1 MTAGSNSQSTS
12 TELTGG
18 AGFNY
23 EDLVVAYYLAALLLE
38 GHAAGCTGVVRSV
51 AVQQAADHPMDDLV
65 VELEDE
71 IGHRVLALQIK
82 RSLRLTAA
90 ASNSDFLNTM
100 AAAAATRRLPAFQ
113 VGRDTYGFVT
123 EHVAMQSYRS
133 INRLIDWARADVRG
147 KDFARRFATG
157 GSAAAA
163 EREMRTE
170 LGPLTESKTDDEE
183 VAFYQHLVAL
193 RIDGLGEGG
202 INRGA
207 VVTQLQGLIANDQ
220 GGLAEL
226 MFDRLCRLASD
237 GSGQA
242 RKWTRATLVQQLRG
256 VVLLR
261 CAPSYVADL
270 DLIQRFSS
278 EGMADIL
285 ETIGWC
291 HVERPSVCEEIDA
304 RLEKFR
310 LVNLT
315 GLPGCGKSVAL
326 KQFAKRASAKGPLL
340 FLKSDRLLGNS
351 WSAFS
356 AMLGLR
362 HTAEEILAEIGSA
375 GTPILFIDG
384 IDRVRPDQKGVITDL
399 LRVIETHDSLS
410 DWKVLATSRDQG
422 MEPYRAWF
430 PSSFYQ
436 EDGIGD
442 VLVKAFSD
450 GEANQLADQLPALR
464 SLLSSSSVVK
474 EIARRPFFAA
484 VLARD
489 STTTQGSAPQTEI
502 DLIAAWW
509 SRAGYD
515 ASPDSADVRRRAII
529 DLAEKGVGELGKS
542 IRLRRLEP
550 STIAQLASLKVDLI
564 VRDQDDGAAV
574 SFTHDIFFEWAF
586 YRLLVD
592 LGPDWHDAIAA
603 SGEPPL
609 LGRVVG
615 LLAQQSLS
623 SSGRWTKGYR
633 LLERTPL
640 RPQWRRVWLTAPPF
654 TAAFMVPGA
663 QAEFTSVM
671 QEANFQLLEKLL
683 VCFQAEHAIPNPV
696 ILGRAGSA
704 EDGEDSI
711 RIAHM
716 LGWPS
721 DVRSWGRLIDW
732 MLSVAAT
739 LPGRLVLHAA
749 EVFEVWL
756 NMWANHPNKRTAGI
770 VVQSSQ
776 WLLQL
781 ENSGRADLDDG
792 KWNDLGRE
800 ATGQLAATLRR
811 AILRSAPTFPDAAIE
826 LYKRAA
832 ETEHSRDDAYGNL
845 MAYAHIMA
853 TVAPEAIVTLA
864 KSELLEELP
873 GDSFAREEE
882 ENQRRMERRKAIRAI
897 PEADRTRKQQQLLD
911 HAFYSLGQQ
920 LPKLD
925 DIGIRKYH
933 GFYTDTSALHEPFAS
948 LFAHAPDSAL
958 GLIRDMANHAVTGWR
973 QVHALRGDMKT
984 PLPIVVEFP
993 WGKQTFWG
1001 DWPVYS
1007 WSQGQLTA
1015 APLECAF
1022 LAMSYW
1028 AYRQLEQGRAT
1039 DDLIRVLVQDSECI
1053 ATLGLAL
1060 VIALETLHVSETTL
1074 ALVGCQ
1080 RLWQHDIKRLVQ
1092 APTLDI
1098 DIFGLGLHSR
1108 LTGDKAKAQDFLK
1121 TRQSRTRNVQQ
1132 LATVFAMASDSQLR
1146 ARFRTALAAFPSNLP
1161 FEFEEDAI
1169 NTSTTKRLL
1178 ELATQWAG
1186 QGDRDNYQPVLTK
1199 SGLQGIAYES
1209 PVPLDA
1215 EQQTRI
1221 KEADAFLRAQSVL
1234 DWATQSLEKNS
1245 LQSRLNLVNAIAF
1258 AKQYDVD
1265 DMFDVRYDV
1274 GDHALQSAIS
1284 GIAAC
1289 VIRFGAQ
1296 EGDDHDWAWTVM
1308 GRVLNMQE
1316 LPLNGSRVPWH
1327 PFNHLIVALVH
1338 QRQTEEPTPDAVT
1351 LLIEL
1356 TVHPL
1361 EDVSALAFAGL
1372 LRDGELEVTWVA
1384 AQLAMRMATRW
1395 RSVWT
1400 QEGGHDHSKDHESRE
1415 QSLLLA
1421 QEALLQTLPSQFP
1434 AMPEAWE
1441 QISRLT
1447 NEDWEE
1453 GDDQILRD
1461 PDPSFDWH
1469 FAASIFG
1476 FFPVERWC
1484 ASDSYRDYW
1493 QSSLGGLTGWT
1504 TARLIPPEPAGRN
1517 KRHPDGYVW
1526 HNTLSDLIARSACQV
1541 DQQWFIDACLTP
1553 FLVTERNALQMLSR
1567 IAQSLT
1573 LRYVVDAANIPSNT
1587 LPLLEMCADRL
1598 IGDAAFSK
1606 RNDGSVYGDALPR
1619 LVEALLFITV
1629 ENAPGASRF
1638 ANGDW
1643 SQIAVIMPLITK
1655 IMASVGW
1662 SSYVMGKFL
1671 ILCERAGDAYPL
1683 DMFIRQVSAA
1693 LDSLELAQGS
1703 WTGTTLP
1710 ARIAAVVQRLA
1721 DKFFPLDQDQS
1732 LGLLRILDALID
1744 LGDRRSAA
1752 LEQSEAFR
1760 AVRKVC

>member
-12 TELTGG
+12 AELTGG

-51 AVQQAADHPMDDLV
+51 AVQQAADQPMDDLV

-71 IGHRVLALQIK
+71 FGHRLLALQIK

-90 ASNSDFLNTM
+90 TSNSDFLNTM
-100 AAAAATRRLPAFQ
+100 AAAAATRRLPTFH
-113 VGRDTYGFVT
+113 VGRDAYGFVT
-123 EHVAMQSYRS
+123 EHVAVKSYRS
-133 INRLIDWARADVRG
+133 INRLIDWARADVCG
-147 KDFARRFATG
+147 KDFARRFEAG

-163 EREMRTE
+163 EREMRKDLRSRTE
-170 LGPLTESKTDDEE
+170 TQTDDEE

-193 RIDGLGEGG
+193 RIDGLNEGG
-202 INRGA
+202 FTRSA
-207 VVTQLQGLIANDQ
+207 VVTQLQGLIATHH

-226 MFDRLCRLASD
+226 LFDRLCRIASD
-237 GSGQA
+237 GAGQA
-242 RKWTRATLVQQLRG
+242 RKWTRATLLQQLRG
-256 VVLLR
+256 VASLR
-261 CAPSYVADL
+261 CAPTYVADL
-270 DLIQRFSS
+270 ELVHRFSS

-285 ETIGWC
+285 ETIGGS
-291 HVERPSVCEEIDA
+291 HVERPSVSEEINA
-304 RLEKFR
+304 HLGKFR

-326 KQFAKRASAKGPLL
+326 KQFAKGVSVKGPFL

-362 HTAEEILAEIGSA
+362 HTAEEILTEIGSA

-430 PSSFYQ
+430 PNSFHQ
-436 EDGIGD
+436 ENGIGD
-442 VLVKAFSD
+442 VLVKPFSD

-464 SLLSSSSVVK
+464 SLLSSSSAVK

-489 STTTQGSAPQTEI
+489 STATRGSAPQTEI

-515 ASPDSADVRRRAII
+515 ASPDSADLRRRAII
-529 DLAEKGVGELGKS
+529 DLAEKGVRELGKS
-542 IRLRRLEP
+542 IRIRGLEP
-550 STIAQLASLKVDLI
+550 STVAQLASLKTDLLI
-564 VRDQDDGAAV
+564 RDQDDGSAV

-586 YRLLVD
+586 YQLLID
-592 LGPDWHDAIAA
+592 LGPDWHDAIAT

-615 LLAQQSLS
+615 LLAQQSLKS
-623 SSGRWTKGYR
+623 PGRWAKGYR
-633 LLERTPL
+633 LLEGKLL

-654 TAAFMVPGA
+654 TAAFTASSA

-671 QEANFQLLEKLL
+671 QEADFKLLEKLL
-683 VCFQAEHAIPNPV
+683 VWFQAEHAIPNPV

-704 EDGEDSI
+704 ESGEDSI
-711 RIAHM
+711 RIAHL

-732 MLSVAAT
+732 LLSVADT
-739 LPGRLVLHAA
+739 LPGRLIPHAA

-756 NMWANHPNKRTAGI
+756 NMWANHSNKRTAGI
-770 VVQSSQ
+770 VTQSSR
-776 WLLQL
+776 WLMQL
-781 ENSGRADLDDG
+781 DHSEPADSDDG
-792 KWNDLGRE
+792 KWDDLGRE
-800 ATGQLAATLRR
+800 ATGQLAASLRR
-811 AILRSAPTFPDAAIE
+811 AVLRSAPTFPDAAIE
-826 LYKRAA
+826 IYRREAK
-832 ETEHSRDDAYGNL
+832 TEHSREGVYGNL

-853 TVAPEAIVTLA
+853 TVAPEAIVALA
-864 KSELLEELP
+864 KSKLVEELP
-873 GDSFAREEE
+873 GDRFAREEE
-882 ENQRRMERRKAIRAI
+882 ENQERIERRKAIRAI
-897 PEADRTRKQQQLLD
+897 PKADRTCKQQELLD
-911 HAFYSLGQQ
+911 HTFYSLGQQ
-920 LPKLD
+920 LPDLD
-925 DIGIRKYH
+925 DIGISKYH
-933 GFYTDTSALHEPFAS
+933 GFYSDTSALHEPFAS
-948 LFAHAPDSAL
+948 LFAHAPESAL

-973 QVHALRGDMKT
+973 QVHALRGEMKT
-984 PLPIVVEFP
+984 PLSVVVEFP

-1007 WSQGQLTA
+1007 WSQGQLA
-1015 APLECAF
+1015 PAPLECAF

-1028 AYRQLEQGRAT
+1028 AYQQLEQGRPT

-1074 ALVGCQ
+1074 ALIGCQ
-1080 RLWQHDIKRLVQ
+1080 RLWQYDIRRLVQ
-1092 APTLDI
+1092 TPTLDI

-1108 LTGDKAKAQDFLK
+1108 LTGEKAKAQDFLK

-1132 LATVFAMASDSQLR
+1132 LATVFAMASDDQLR
-1146 ARFRTALAAFPSNLP
+1146 ARFRTVLATFPSDLP
-1161 FEFEEDAI
+1161 FEFEEDAVNI
-1169 NTSTTKRLL
+1169 STARRLL

-1186 QGDRDNYQPVLTK
+1186 QGDRENYQPVFTK
-1199 SGLQGIAYES
+1199 SGLQGITYES

-1215 EQQTRI
+1215 EQQTRL
-1221 KEADAFLRAQSVL
+1221 KEAEAFLRAQSVL

-1245 LQSRLNLVNAIAF
+1245 IQSRLSLVSAIAF
-1258 AKQYDVD
+1258 AKQHDVD

-1289 VIRFGAQ
+1289 AIRFGTQ
-1296 EGDDHDWAWTVM
+1296 EGDDYDWAWAVM
-1308 GRVLNMQE
+1308 GRVLDMQE
-1316 LPLNGSRVPWH
+1316 LPLSGSRVPWH
-1327 PFNHLIVALVH
+1327 PFIHLIVALVH
-1338 QRQTEEPTPDAVT
+1338 QRQTEEPSPDAAT

-1356 TVHPL
+1356 TAHPL
-1361 EDVSALAFAGL
+1361 MDISSMAFAGL
-1372 LRDGELEVTWVA
+1372 LRDGELAVTWVA

-1415 QSLLLA
+1415 QSMLFA
-1421 QEALLQTLPSQFP
+1421 QEELSQPLPSQFP
-1434 AMPEAWE
+1434 AMPDAWE
-1441 QISRLT
+1441 QISRVT
-1447 NEDWEE
+1447 KEDWEE

-1461 PDPSFDWH
+1461 PDPSFDWS
-1469 FAASIFG
+1469 FAAGIFG
-1476 FFPVERWC
+1476 FFPVERWLD
-1484 ASDSYRDYW
+1484 SHSYRDYW
-1493 QSSLGGLTGWT
+1493 QSALGSLTGWT
-1504 TARLIPPEPAGRN
+1504 TARLIPTEPAGRN
-1517 KRHPDGYVW
+1517 KRHPEGYEW
-1526 HNTLSDLIARSACQV
+1526 HNTLSDLVARSACQV
-1541 DQQWFIDACLTP
+1541 DERWFIDVCLKP
-1553 FLVTERNALQMLSR
+1553 FLVAERNALQMLSR

-1587 LPLLEMCADRL
+1587 LSLLEMCADRL
-1598 IGDAAFSK
+1598 ISDTAFSK

-1619 LVEALLFITV
+1619 LVEALLFVTV
-1629 ENAPGASRF
+1629 KSAPRANRF

-1643 SQIAVIMPLITK
+1643 SQIAVVMPLITK
-1655 IMASVGW
+1655 IMTSIGW

-1671 ILCERAGDAYPL
+1671 LLCERAGNDYPL
-1683 DMFIRQVSAA
+1683 DFFIQQVSAA
-1693 LDSLELAQGS
+1693 LNSLESAQGS

-1710 ARIAAVVQRLA
+1710 DRIAAVVQRLA
-1721 DKFFPLDQDQS
+1721 DKHFPLDQDQS

-1760 AVRKVC
+1760 EVRKVC

>member
-38 GHAAGCTGVVRSV
+38 GHAAGGTGVVRSV

-90 ASNSDFLNTM
+90 TSNSDFLNTM
-100 AAAAATRRLPAFQ
+100 AAAVATRRLPAFQ
-113 VGRDTYGFVT
+113 EGRDAYGFVV

-133 INRLIDWARADVRG
+133 INRLIDWARAEVCG
-147 KDFARRFATG
+147 KEFARRFEAG

-163 EREMRTE
+163 EREMRKD
-170 LGPLTESKTDDEE
+170 LRSLTEAQTDEEE

-202 INRGA
+202 LNRGS

-226 MFDRLCRLASD
+226 LFDRLCRLASD
-237 GSGQA
+237 GAGLA
-242 RKWTRATLVQQLRG
+242 RKWTRATLVQQIRG
-256 VVLLR
+256 AAPLR
-261 CAPSYVADL
+261 CAPSYFADL
-270 DLIQRFSS
+270 DLVQRFSS

-285 ETIGWC
+285 ETIGGC
-291 HVERPSVCEEIDA
+291 HVERPSVCDEIDA
-304 RLEKFR
+304 HLEKFR
-310 LVNLT
+310 LVNLA

-450 GEANQLADQLPALR
+450 GEANQLADQLPALC

-502 DLIAAWW
+502 DLITAWW

-623 SSGRWTKGYR
+623 SPGRWTKGYR
-633 LLERTPL
+633 LLESKPL

-654 TAAFMVPGA
+654 TAALMAPGA

-683 VCFQAEHAIPNPV
+683 VWFQAEHAIPNPV

-711 RIAHM
+711 RIAHL

-732 MLSVAAT
+732 LLSVAAT
-739 LPGRLVLHAA
+739 LPGRLILHAA

-756 NMWANHPNKRTAGI
+756 NMWANHHNKRTAGI
-770 VVQSSQ
+770 VAQSSQ

-781 ENSGRADLDDG
+781 ENSGRADLDNG

-832 ETEHSRDDAYGNL
+832 ETEHSRDDVYGNL

-873 GDSFAREEE
+873 GDRFAREEE
-882 ENQRRMERRKAIRAI
+882 ENQKRMERRKAIRAI
-897 PEADRTRKQQQLLD
+897 PEADRTHKQQQLLD

-920 LPKLD
+920 LPGLD

-933 GFYTDTSALHEPFAS
+933 VFYTDTSALHEPFAS

-958 GLIRDMANHAVTGWR
+958 ELIRDMANHAVKGWR

-984 PLPIVVEFP
+984 PLPVIVEFP

-1001 DWPVYS
+1001 DWLVYS

-1092 APTLDI
+1092 TPTLDI

-1121 TRQSRTRNVQQ
+1121 TRQSRTRNVRQ
-1132 LATVFAMASDSQLR
+1132 LAVAFAITGDDQLR
-1146 ARFRTALAAFPSNLP
+1146 ARFRAALAAFPTELP
-1161 FEFEEDAI
+1161 FEFEEDTNDIHA
-1169 NTSTTKRLL
+1169 TKRLK
-1178 ELATQWAG
+1178 ELAVQWAG
-1186 QGDRDNYQPVLTK
+1186 QGDSDNYRAVPTQ
-1199 SGLQGIAYES
+1199 SGFTEISYES
-1209 PVPLDA
+1209 PVPLDS
-1215 EQQTRI
+1215 EQQTRL
-1221 KEADAFLRAQSVL
+1221 EETTAFLRASSVL
-1234 DWATQSLEKNS
+1234 DWATHSLEQNA
-1245 LQSRLNLVNAIAF
+1245 LQPRLNLESAIVF
-1258 AKQYDVD
+1258 AKEHDAD

-1274 GDHALQSAIS
+1274 GDHAVQSAIS
-1284 GIAAC
+1284 CIAAC
-1289 VIRFGAQ
+1289 VIRFGPE
-1296 EGDDHDWAWTVM
+1296 EGGDFGWAWEVM
-1308 GRVLNMQE
+1308 RRVWNMQE
-1316 LPLNGSRVPWH
+1316 RPLNGSQVSWH

-1338 QRQTEEPTPDAVT
+1338 QRQTDNPDTDAVT
-1351 LLIEL
+1351 ALVDL
-1356 TVHPL
+1356 TAHPL
-1361 EDVSALAFAGL
+1361 EGVSALAFAGL
-1372 LRDGELEVTWVA
+1372 LRDADLVVTWVA
-1384 AQLAMRMATRW
+1384 AQLAMRMAIRW
-1395 RSVWT
+1395 RSRWT
-1400 QEGGHDHSKDHESRE
+1400 PEGGHDHSQDHVSRE
-1415 QSLLLA
+1415 QSLQLA
-1421 QEALLQTLPSQFP
+1421 QEALCEVQLTQFP
-1434 AMPEAWE
+1434 TMPKAWDKLPG
-1441 QISRLT
+1441 SV
-1447 NEDWEE
+1447 EE
-1453 GDDQILRD
+1453 GSDQVLRD
-1461 PDPSFDWH
+1461 PDPSFDWR
-1469 FAASIFG
+1469 FAASIFK

-1484 ASDSYRDYW
+1484 ASDKYGPLW
-1493 QSSLGGLTGWT
+1493 QSALAGLAGWT
-1504 TARLIPPEPAGRN
+1504 ASRLIPPEPPGREQH
-1517 KRHPDGYVW
+1517 HPEEYEW
-1526 HNTLSDLIARSACQV
+1526 HNSLGHLCARSAPLV
-1541 DQQWFIDACLTP
+1541 DEQWFIDVCLRP
-1553 FLVTERNALQMLSR
+1553 YLVPERNALQMLSR
-1567 IAQSLT
+1567 IAQSVT
-1573 LRYVVDAANIPSNT
+1573 IRHVVDAACIPPST
-1587 LPLLEMCADRL
+1587 LPLLELCAERL
-1598 IGDAAFSK
+1598 INDRAFSK
-1606 RNDGSVYGDALPR
+1606 RNDGSVHDNALSR
-1619 LVEALLFITV
+1619 LITALLFV
-1629 ENAPGASRF
+1629 EIEDAPGASRF

-1643 SQIAVIMPLITK
+1643 SQIAVIMPLVSS
-1655 IMASVGW
+1655 IMTSIGW

-1671 ILCERAGDAYPL
+1671 TLCERAADAYPL
-1683 DMFIRQVSAA
+1683 DAFIKQVSTA
-1693 LDSLELAQGS
+1693 LKSLELAQGS
-1703 WTGTTLP
+1703 WAGTALP
-1710 ARIAAVVQRLA
+1710 ARIAGVVQRLA
-1721 DKFFPLDQDQS
+1721 DKHFPLDQDQS
-1732 LGLLRILDALID
+1732 LGLLSILDTLID
-1744 LGDRRSAA
+1744 LGDRRSSA

-1760 AVRKVC
+1760 DVRKSC

>member
-65 VELEDE
+65 VELEDK

-100 AAAAATRRLPAFQ
+100 AAAVATRRLPAFQ
-113 VGRDTYGFVT
+113 EDRDAYGFVT
-123 EHVAMQSYRS
+123 EYVAMQSYRS
-133 INRLIDWARADVRG
+133 INRLIDWARADVCG
-147 KDFARRFATG
+147 KEFARRFEAG

-163 EREMRTE
+163 EREMRKD
-170 LGPLTESKTDDEE
+170 LRSLTEAPTDEEE

-202 INRGA
+202 LNRGA

-220 GGLAEL
+220 GDLAEL
-226 MFDRLCRLASD
+226 LFDRLCRLASD
-237 GSGQA
+237 GAGQA

-256 VVLLR
+256 VVSLR

-285 ETIGWC
+285 ETIGGC
-291 HVERPSVCEEIDA
+291 HVERPNVCVEIEA
-304 RLEKFR
+304 HLVKCR

-326 KQFAKRASAKGPLL
+326 KQFAKVASAKGPLL

-442 VLVKAFSD
+442 VLVKPFSD

-464 SLLSSSSVVK
+464 SLLSSSSAVK

-489 STTTQGSAPQTEI
+489 STTAQGSAPQTEI

-529 DLAEKGVGELGKS
+529 DVAEKGVGGLGKS

-550 STIAQLASLKVDLI
+550 STVAQLASLKADLI

-586 YRLLVD
+586 YRLLID
-592 LGPDWHDAIAA
+592 LGPDWHDAIAT

-623 SSGRWTKGYR
+623 SPGRWTKGYR
-633 LLERTPL
+633 LLESKPL

-654 TAAFMVPGA
+654 TAAFMALGA

-683 VCFQAEHAIPNPV
+683 VWFQAEHAIPNPV
-696 ILGRAGSA
+696 ILGRSGSA

-711 RIAHM
+711 RIAHL

-732 MLSVAAT
+732 LLSVAAT
-739 LPGRLVLHAA
+739 LPGRLILHAA

-770 VVQSSQ
+770 VAQSSQ

-781 ENSGRADLDDG
+781 ENSGRADLDNG

-832 ETEHSRDDAYGNL
+832 ETEHSRDDVYGNL

-853 TVAPEAIVTLA
+853 TAAPEAIVTLA

-873 GDSFAREEE
+873 GDRFAREEE
-882 ENQRRMERRKAIRAI
+882 ENQKRMERRKAIRAI
-897 PEADRTRKQQQLLD
+897 PEADRTHKQQQLLD

-920 LPKLD
+920 LPGLD

-984 PLPIVVEFP
+984 PLPVIVEFP

-1092 APTLDI
+1092 TPTLDI

-1121 TRQSRTRNVQQ
+1121 TRQSRTRNVRQ
-1132 LATVFAMASDSQLR
+1132 LAVAFAITGDDQLR
-1146 ARFRTALAAFPSNLP
+1146 ARFRAALAAFPTELP
-1161 FEFEEDAI
+1161 FEFEEDANDI
-1169 NTSTTKRLL
+1169 PATKRLK
-1178 ELATQWAG
+1178 ELAVQWAG
-1186 QGDRDNYQPVLTK
+1186 QGDSDNYRAVPTQ
-1199 SGLQGIAYES
+1199 SGFTEISYES
-1209 PVPLDA
+1209 PVPLDS
-1215 EQQTRI
+1215 EQQTRL
-1221 KEADAFLRAQSVL
+1221 EETTAFLRASSVL
-1234 DWATQSLEKNS
+1234 DWATRSLEQNA
-1245 LQSRLNLVNAIAF
+1245 LQPRLNLESAIVF
-1258 AKQYDVD
+1258 AKEHDAD

-1274 GDHALQSAIS
+1274 GDHAVQSAIS
-1284 GIAAC
+1284 CIAAC
-1289 VIRFGAQ
+1289 VIRFGPE
-1296 EGDDHDWAWTVM
+1296 EGGDFEWAWEVM
-1308 GRVLNMQE
+1308 RRVWNMQE
-1316 LPLNGSRVPWH
+1316 RPLNGSQVSWH

-1338 QRQTEEPTPDAVT
+1338 QRQTDNPDTDAVT
-1351 LLIEL
+1351 ALIDL
-1356 TVHPL
+1356 TAHPL
-1361 EDVSALAFAGL
+1361 EGVSALAFAGL
-1372 LRDGELEVTWVA
+1372 LRDADLVVTWVA
-1384 AQLAMRMATRW
+1384 AQLAMRMAIRW
-1395 RSVWT
+1395 RSRWT
-1400 QEGGHDHSKDHESRE
+1400 PEGGHDHSQDHISRE
-1415 QSLLLA
+1415 QSLQLA
-1421 QEALLQTLPSQFP
+1421 QEALCEVQLTQFP
-1434 AMPEAWE
+1434 TMPKAWDKLPG
-1441 QISRLT
+1441 SL
-1447 NEDWEE
+1447 EE
-1453 GDDQILRD
+1453 GSDQVLRD
-1461 PDPSFDWH
+1461 PDPSFDWR
-1469 FAASIFG
+1469 FAASIFK
-1476 FFPVERWC
+1476 FFPIERWC
-1484 ASDSYRDYW
+1484 ASDKYGPLW
-1493 QSSLGGLTGWT
+1493 QSALAGLAGWT
-1504 TARLIPPEPAGRN
+1504 ASRLIPPEPPGREQH
-1517 KRHPDGYVW
+1517 HPEEYEW
-1526 HNTLSDLIARSACQV
+1526 HNSLGHLCARSAPLV
-1541 DQQWFIDACLTP
+1541 DEQWFIDVCLRP
-1553 FLVTERNALQMLSR
+1553 YLVPERNALQMLSR

-1573 LRYVVDAANIPSNT
+1573 IRHVIDVACIHPST
-1587 LPLLEMCADRL
+1587 LPLLELCAERL
-1598 IGDAAFSK
+1598 INDRAFSE
-1606 RNDGSVYGDALPR
+1606 RNDGSVHDNALSR
-1619 LVEALLFITV
+1619 LISALLFV
-1629 ENAPGASRF
+1629 EVWDAPGASRF

-1643 SQIAVIMPLITK
+1643 SQIAVIMPLVSS
-1655 IMASVGW
+1655 IMTSIGW

-1671 ILCERAGDAYPL
+1671 TLCERAADAYPL
-1683 DMFIRQVSAA
+1683 DAFIKQVSTA
-1693 LDSLELAQGS
+1693 LEFLELAQGS
-1703 WTGTTLP
+1703 WAGTALP

-1721 DKFFPLDQDQS
+1721 DKHFPLDQDQS
-1732 LGLLRILDALID
+1732 LGLLRILDTLID
-1744 LGDRRSAA
+1744 LGDRRSSA

-1760 AVRKVC
+1760 EVRKSC